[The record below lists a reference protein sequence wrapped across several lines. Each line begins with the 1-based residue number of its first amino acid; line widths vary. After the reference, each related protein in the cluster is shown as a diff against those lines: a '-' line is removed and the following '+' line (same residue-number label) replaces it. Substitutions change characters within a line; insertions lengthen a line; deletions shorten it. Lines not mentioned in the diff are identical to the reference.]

1 MNSFAPESA
10 RLDRRRIRAEAGAW
24 IAKLHGPDRTP
35 VLDAAL
41 RRWLAES
48 PAHAKEFE
56 LATDVW
62 NESSGL
68 PGGPPR
74 SVPVT
79 GWLWRPNP
87 LFQPLAAVATVC
99 LLIAGWL
106 AYSWYD
112 SRVATGIGEQKTVT
126 LVDGTRVTLNT
137 NSRLLVRYDQRVRR
151 VVLSS
156 GEAYFNVAHNEHW
169 PFVVEAGD
177 QKIVALGTSFVV
189 RRTDPDRDSVTVTL
203 LEGRVAV
210 APLTDPDVLPA
221 KALPEVTL
229 LSPGE
234 RLRTRAAK
242 RVTIEPASIDQSTGW
257 MRGQLMFDDAPL
269 REAADEFNRYSSVK
283 IKIGSAEVA
292 KIPVGG
298 VFRLGDSTSFAR
310 AVAESHNLRL
320 IAQGD
325 ELLLESTAKAL
336 VDSAE

>member
-1 MNSFAPESA
+1 MNSCA

-35 VLDAAL
+35 ILEAAL
-41 RRWLAES
+41 RRWLAEN

-68 PGGPPR
+68 PSTSPKPI
-74 SVPVT
+74 PLT
-79 GWLWRPNP
+79 GWFQRHIP
-87 LFQPLAAVATVC
+87 LLQPLTALAAVC
-99 LLIAGWL
+99 LIIAGWFGY
-106 AYSWYD
+106 AWYD
-112 SRVATGIGEQKTVT
+112 SCITTGIGEQKTVT

-137 NSRLLVRYDQRVRR
+137 DTRLLVRYDQRVRR
-151 VVLSS
+151 IVLSS

-169 PFVVEAGD
+169 PFVVEVGD
-177 QKIVALGTSFVV
+177 QKIVALGTSFMV
-189 RRTDPDRDSVTVTL
+189 RRTDPDRESVVVTL

-210 APLTDPDVLPA
+210 APLTEPDLLPV
-221 KALPEVTL
+221 KPLPEVTL

-234 RLRTRAAK
+234 RLRTRTAK
-242 RVTIEPASIDQSTGW
+242 RATIESASIDQSTGW
-257 MRGQLMFDDAPL
+257 MHGQLMFDETPL
-269 REAADEFNRYSSVK
+269 REAVNEFNRYSSVK

-310 AVAESHNLRL
+310 AVAEAHSLRL
-320 IAQGD
+320 VAQGD
-325 ELLLESTAKAL
+325 EILLESTGIGP
-336 VDSAE
+336 VEPTE